1 MVDALSD
8 GDEISASSNLNRVD
22 SDLDGLSDGDEV
34 NLHKTNAT
42 KSDTDND
49 GAKETGY
56 ISRH

>member
-1 MVDALSD
+1 VTVMRFLLPV
-8 GDEISASSNLNRVD
+8 ISIVWIVILN
-22 SDLDGLSDGDEV
+22 GLSDGDEV